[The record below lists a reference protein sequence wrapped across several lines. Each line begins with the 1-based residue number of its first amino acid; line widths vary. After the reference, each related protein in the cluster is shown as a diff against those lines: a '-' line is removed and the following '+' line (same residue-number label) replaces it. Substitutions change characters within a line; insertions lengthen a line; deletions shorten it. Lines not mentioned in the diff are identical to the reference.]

1 MFQFHATSLIL
12 DHWVIYLSTLLSTI
26 HSRRI
31 NFPQVHMILNMSVVI
46 FYIATSCQDV
56 VIFFCFSVDVIGVV
70 EDLAPVQLLP
80 SNLGE
85 VQLVRFT
92 ICDGR

>member
-1 MFQFHATSLIL
+1 
-12 DHWVIYLSTLLSTI
+12 
-26 HSRRI
+26 
-31 NFPQVHMILNMSVVI
+31 MSVELP
-46 FYIATSCQDV
+46 DV
-56 VIFFCFSVDVIGVV
+56 SIPRYKFDIRPLGDLLEYSVVHNSLSQNQFSTDVIGVV